1 MITLDAQSKKIGRI
15 ASQAASFLMGKDLPT
30 FKVHI
35 INASKAYLTEKKLQ
49 SLIYSRYSG
58 YPGGL
63 KKESGKNLLK
73 RRGASQLFRVAISG
87 MLPKNRLKKNMLKR
101 LTISE

>member
-1 MITLDAQSKKIGRI
+1 
-15 ASQAASFLMGKDLPT
+15 MGKDLPT
-30 FKVHI
+30 FSRNKTPITKVHI